1 MIGGLGM
8 SLYDRL
14 RGVTLA
20 DLTQTQLKA
29 VLDGLSIDGSTSSD
43 STIAAAIYAA
53 KAVQSGLT
61 PQCIQDAGSIGRVN
75 ITNTTPDTLVP
86 VLETWRVLGISI
98 ANAGGDSSTC
108 IVSLSN
114 GTYDMMIERIDV
126 SNGQTGTVDL
136 SVLTECLLTPD
147 LFLKFQTTNG
157 STDLDFMTAYQVVQQ

>member
-1 MIGGLGM
+1 M

-29 VLDGLSIDGSTSSD
+29 VLDGVSIDGSTSND

-75 ITNTTPDTLVP
+75 ITDTTPDTLVP

-98 ANAGGDSSTC
+98 ANAGGDASTC
-108 IVSLSN
+108 TVSLTDGS
-114 GTYDMMIERIDV
+114 YDVLIERIAV
-126 SNGQTGTVDL
+126 PAGQSAALNL
-136 SVLTECLLTPD
+136 SVLAACLLTPD
-147 LFLKFQTTNG
+147 LFLKFETTNP
-157 STDLDFMTAYQVVQQ
+157 STNLDFMTAYQVVQQ